1 MLQMQTDR
9 AVDITTEEK
18 VEDENTNTFIMGRP
32 DPTDAIAHIFEL
44 LTAEKT
50 IRYIHATTGF
60 PVEATWM
67 GAVHAG
73 NYATWPG
80 LSIKAVNKYHSEA
93 DETHRDI

>member
-44 LTAEKT
+44 LTAEK
-50 IRYIHATTGF
+50 
-60 PVEATWM
+60 
-67 GAVHAG
+67 
-73 NYATWPG
+73 N
-80 LSIKAVNKYHSEA
+80 NKIYPCDNRIPRGSNVDGSGPCRKLCHMARPEHKSSE
-93 DETHRDI
+93 